1 MFGFLIGS
9 ACVVGLSMMAARGRA
24 YRRSYGEGCGHH
36 GFGRHGFGRH
46 GCGQHGFGGGFGSRM
61 GGFGRRMLY
70 RILDRLDTSPGQD
83 KAILG
88 AVDDFREAAWNARRD
103 LPDVRGKIADA
114 MRAESF
120 DDQAFTAIFDEPLAR
135 LNNLRDE
142 FTKTAGVIH
151 ETLTPKQRERL
162 SDLIASTT
170 RWGYGWGY

>member
-9 ACVVGLSMMAARGRA
+9 ACVAGLAMMAARGRA
-24 YRRSYGEGCGHH
+24 YGCHGGGCGYR
-36 GFGRHGFGRH
+36 GFGRHGFGHH
-46 GCGQHGFGGGFGSRM
+46 GSGHHGFGGGFGPRM

-88 AVDDFREAAWNARRD
+88 ALDDLRDAARSARRD
-103 LPDVRGKIADA
+103 LPDFRGKVAEA
-114 MRAESF
+114 MRAEAF
-120 DDQAFTAIFDEPLAR
+120 DEQSFTAIFDEPLTR
-135 LNNLRDE
+135 LNQLRDE
-142 FTKTAGVIH
+142 VTKTAGVIH

-162 SDLIASTT
+162 SDLIASST

>member
-24 YRRSYGEGCGHH
+24 HRWHGGCGHH
-36 GFGRHGFGRH
+36 GFGRHGFGH
-46 GCGQHGFGGGFGSRM
+46 HGFGHDGSGGGFGPR
-61 GGFGRRMLY
+61 GFGFGRRMLY

-88 AVDDFREAAWNARRD
+88 ALDDLRETARNARRD

-120 DDQAFTAIFDEPLAR
+120 DEQAFTGIFDEPLTR
-135 LNNLRDE
+135 INDLRDE
-142 FTKTAGVIH
+142 LTKTAGVIH

-162 SDLIASTT
+162 SDLIASST